1 MLVVVAAVIAI
12 VEDMVVVSAELV
24 AEAAVAAVL
33 L

>member
-24 AEAAVAAVL
+24 AEAAIAAVL